1 MSKRCFLFFAG
12 ALTVCL
18 CSCASIFTRK
28 PVTDTYF
35 VHAEG
40 SDRNNGLSEEKPFRS
55 LFKAMAMAAK
65 GPIKI
70 ITVIGTLDVTS
81 EQSSNRERVFF
92 IQGMGSDP
100 ILIQGK
106 ASDINPA
113 VLSAAGSGRRAV
125 LIRGTIPI
133 RFENIEISGGVSS
146 GEGGGMGIGP
156 SATVTLGPGTVIR
169 NNQSENIGGG
179 VLIAFG
185 GTLLIDGG
193 KILDNRSAAAGGG
206 VAMAGRNSV
215 LVVRNGEISNNHAP
229 GGGGV
234 VVYQEGHFTL
244 LGGVIHDNTADLAGG
259 GVMVNQEGFLT
270 MEGGVIRGN
279 RTSGSG
285 GGVAVMEKS
294 VFVLKEGEILGN
306 RAGEH
311 GGGIASDHTGSVTIQ
326 GGFVSSNRAAVRGG
340 GVFTAGFFVKSAGK
354 IYGSD
359 MPEDAA
365 NAAAS
370 GAAIFI
376 FRDGIFKT
384 REISVG
390 ENLTLDADAD
400 DGWVAPEQ

>member
-1 MSKRCFLFFAG
+1 MSKRRLLFLAG
-12 ALTVCL
+12 MLAVFL
-18 CSCASIFTRK
+18 CSCASFGVK

-35 VHAEG
+35 VHAGG

-55 LFKAMAMAAK
+55 LFKAMFMAAK

-70 ITVIGTLDVTS
+70 ITVMGTLDVTS
-81 EQSSNRERVFF
+81 EQSSNTERVFL
-92 IQGMGSDP
+92 IQGMGGEP

-113 VLSAAGSGRRAV
+113 VLSAAGSGRRVA

-146 GEGGGMGIGP
+146 GEGGGLGIGP
-156 SATVTLGPGTVIR
+156 GSTVTLGPGAVIR
-169 NNQSENIGGG
+169 DNQSENIGGG
-179 VLIAFG
+179 VLIALG
-185 GTLLIDGG
+185 GTLFIDGG

-215 LVVRNGEISNNHAP
+215 LVIRNGEISNNHAQ

-234 VVYQEGHFTL
+234 VVYQEAHFTL
-244 LGGVIHDNTADLAGG
+244 LGGVVHDNTADLAGG
-259 GVMVNQEGFLT
+259 GVMVNQEGFFT
-270 MEGGVIRGN
+270 MEGGFIRGN
-279 RTSGSG
+279 RSSGSG

-294 VFVLKEGEILGN
+294 VFLLKDGEILGN
-306 RAGEH
+306 RAAEH
-311 GGGIASDHTGSVTIQ
+311 GGGIASDHTGEIDIQ

-340 GVFTAGFFVKSAGK
+340 GVFTAGSFVKSGGK

-370 GAAIFI
+370 GAAIFV
-376 FRDGIFKT
+376 FRDGISKA

-390 ENLTLDADAD
+390 ENLILDAAAD
-400 DGWVAPEQ
+400 DGWVAPGE